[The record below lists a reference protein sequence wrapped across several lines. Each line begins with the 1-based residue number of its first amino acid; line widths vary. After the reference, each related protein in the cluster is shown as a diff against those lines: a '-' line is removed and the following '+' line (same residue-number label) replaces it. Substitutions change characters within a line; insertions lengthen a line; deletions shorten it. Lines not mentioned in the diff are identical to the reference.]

1 MVAILKQNHD
11 QHAIT
16 VLNLLPVYR
25 AVSGERPDI
34 IESFIGEARSRKEE

>member
-11 QHAIT
+11 QHTIT

-25 AVSGERPDI
+25 VASGELVDI
-34 IESFIGEARSRKEE
+34 IESFVG